1 MDIVLLQDVERLG
14 AQGAVVAVK
23 PGFARNYLIPSGL
36 AAPATVQQLKV
47 AQEATRQRT
56 QKVQRVKDQADALKR
71 TLEQHELT
79 LTLSLGEGDKA
90 FGAITAHE
98 IAEALS
104 RAGHAVEK
112 HAVQLEQPIKGLG
125 IYEVPV
131 RLHADVTAT
140 VKVCVVKA

>member
-1 MDIVLLQDVERLG
+1 MDIVLLKDVERLG
-14 AQGAVVAVK
+14 AQGVVVAVK
-23 PGFARNYLIPSGL
+23 PGFARNYLIPRGL
-36 AAPATVQQLKV
+36 AAPATVQQLKA

-56 QKVQRVKDQADALKR
+56 QKVQRVKDQADVLKR
-71 TLEQHELT
+71 ALEQHALT

-104 RAGHAVEK
+104 HAGHAVEK
-112 HAVQLEQPIKGLG
+112 HAVHLEQPIKGLG
-125 IYEVPV
+125 IYEVPI